1 MGSQLPGKEKSLA
14 IGKRKKATAE
24 KNSVAVPQTGKKAHP
39 FHFLSTYSPQH
50 YADMKVYKSLR
61 EAIPVIDAAIFKIIR
76 LMGTFEV
83 VCDSEKATRELHNFL
98 STVNVNST
106 RKGMDSFI
114 STFLEQLLTYGTAVG
129 EMVSDGR
136 TITHLYN
143 ADLKDISLTRGDSAL
158 DVTVSTDDGYGNFV
172 PVKYPSLILW
182 SVLNPEPGQIYGT
195 SILKGLPF
203 VSDILLKIFNT
214 IGINWERVGNVR
226 FAVTYKPANDALDKA
241 YAKERAM
248 LVAEEWSKA
257 MSDSSS
263 VKDFVSV
270 GDVSIKAIGADN
282 QILDSEIPVREMLEQ
297 IVAKL
302 GIPPFLLGLN
312 WSTTERMSH
321 QQADIL
327 TSEIDYYRREITPVI
342 SKVCDLWLRLNG
354 FSDSFTIEWNSVTLQ
369 DITEMAHSRLYDAQ
383 ADKILSEIGGER
395 DE

>member
-1 MGSQLPGKEKSLA
+1 MA
-14 IGKRKKATAE
+14 IGKRKKVTAE
-24 KNSVAVPQTGKKAHP
+24 KSSVAVPQTGKNNHP
-39 FHFLSTYSPQH
+39 FHFLSTYTPQH
-50 YADMKVYKSLR
+50 YADMRVYRSLR
-61 EAIPVIDAAIFKIIR
+61 EAIPIIDAAIFKIIR

-83 VCDSEKATRELHNFL
+83 TCDSDRATSELRHFL
-98 STVNVNST
+98 NNVSVNST
-106 RKGMDSFI
+106 RKGMDSFV

-129 EMVSDGR
+129 EMICDGS

-143 ADLKDISLTRGDSAL
+143 ADLKDISLNQGDSPL

-226 FAVTYKPANDALDKA
+226 FAVTYKPSDDALDKA

-282 QILDSEIPVREMLEQ
+282 QILDSEIPVKEMLEQ

-302 GIPPFLLGLN
+302 GIPPFLLGLS

-327 TSEIDYYRREITPVI
+327 TSEIDYYRREVTPVI
-342 SKVCDLWLRLNG
+342 SRICDLWLRLNG
-354 FSDSFTIEWNSVTLQ
+354 FSDSFTIEWDSVTLQ
-369 DITEMAHSRLYDAQ
+369 DITEIAHSRLYDAQ
-383 ADKILSEIGGER
+383 AEKILNEIGGESN
-395 DE
+395 E